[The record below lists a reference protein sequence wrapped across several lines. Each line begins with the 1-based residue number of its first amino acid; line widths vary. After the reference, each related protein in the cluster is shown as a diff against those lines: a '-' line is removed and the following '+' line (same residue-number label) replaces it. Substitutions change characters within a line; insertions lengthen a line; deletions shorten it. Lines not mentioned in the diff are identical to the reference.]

1 MFSCGNKKKYLSGNP
16 GAMVYLMQHL
26 DILFRRY
33 VGKRKDIR
41 PEPRAV
47 TFKKEP
53 DVGLGL
59 RLAGGNSTGIYIAS
73 VQPGSAAEAQGL
85 TEGDHIIKV
94 CLNRL

>member
-1 MFSCGNKKKYLSGNP
+1 MTFNLYFNF
-16 GAMVYLMQHL
+16 
-26 DILFRRY
+26 DFRRY

-73 VQPGSAAEAQGL
+73 VQPGSAAEAEGL
-85 TEGDHIIKV
+85 TEGDHILKV
-94 CLNRL
+94 C

>member
-1 MFSCGNKKKYLSGNP
+1 MHSQWPYKVKYCKTCF
-16 GAMVYLMQHL
+16 
-26 DILFRRY
+26 IFRRY

-47 TFKKEP
+47 TFRKEP

-59 RLAGGNSTGIYIAS
+59 RLAGGNATGIYIAS

-85 TEGDHIIKV
+85 TEGDHILKV
-94 CLNRL
+94 RNIFW